1 VNLPDDELL
10 RRLVARD
17 GPLASLSWRHTD
29 AAGNCRYTALYP
41 DGDCPWCAAEAKR
54 QEWEARPAA
63 AVKEG

>member
-1 VNLPDDELL
+1 MNLPDDELL

-17 GPLASLSWRHTD
+17 GPL